1 RLRPRAARDRHRHD
15 PLAPHQRAQGHQ
27 LTAAPHLHIPMNK
40 ISFIALLVV
49 GIVLLVL
56 GIIEADSISSSFSR
70 LFTGEPTDK
79 SIWLML
85 GGGLATIVGLGGV
98 TRGSK

>member
-1 RLRPRAARDRHRHD
+1 
-15 PLAPHQRAQGHQ
+15 
-27 LTAAPHLHIPMNK
+27 MNK
-40 ISFIALLVV
+40 PISLVLVVV

-56 GIIEADSISSSFSR
+56 GVIEADSMSSSFSR

-79 SIWLML
+79 SIWLLL

-98 TRGSK
+98 ARGSK